1 MVLKVT
7 RPGVIYKKTDAPA
20 DASVLKGVVWVRKNF
35 VEINK
40 IQFYRNACYAL

>member
-1 MVLKVT
+1 MVLKITSQVLF
-7 RPGVIYKKTDAPA
+7 KKKADAPA

-40 IQFYRNACYAL
+40 KQFYRNTCYAL